1 MHGLHQRRHG
11 RRRRRRRGVFLVSRS
26 TGPILAVGA
35 ITIVNQTVFHEKPM
49 DWRVP
54 LATGLAAIGFSLAER
69 VFPQGAVMLSWVVVV
84 SVLLTRINNVPS
96 PTESA
101 LDWFNKKGK

>member
-1 MHGLHQRRHG
+1 M
-11 RRRRRRRGVFLVSRS
+11 SRS